1 MRPIRHYPF
10 HPILIAA
17 YPILVLYAHNYDQ
30 VVRNAFARSLL
41 FSLLGISLIMA
52 VVWLILRNVHK
63 AALISSGLAILFYS
77 YGHFYS
83 AFREVGMVG
92 LMMSRHRFLMPIW
105 IVMLILWIYFVVRK
119 IGDTENFTSGFNL
132 IAIFLVI
139 LPTFQLTTR
148 VLGSSISAKEP
159 VKDTSGL
166 TASRVEY
173 PEEKLPDIYYIIMD
187 GYGRSDILDEL
198 YNVNNADFIERLES
212 HGFFVAKDGHS
223 NFAQTSLSMASS
235 LNMTYL
241 DAIANELGPESRDLS
256 LLKNMIWDSEVR
268 RYLEA
273 QGYDL
278 IAFETGYPLTTIE
291 DADIYWSPD
300 YSKTMDEFALQSG
313 WLFNEFEGMLLETTA
328 LRFVL
333 DLRVRSQNSLRAEVT
348 DFLFQKHRTRVLFTI
363 SKLHEVAELDGDH
376 FVVAHIISPH
386 PPFVF
391 GSSGENVQNDS
402 AFSMQDNG
410 CCRRE
415 EYLEGYSNQVEYVS
429 KLLSLEIERILDASE
444 VEPIIIIQGD
454 HGPGAYLTQEVE
466 ESNIKERHAILNAIL
481 LPEESRASLYS
492 SITPVNAFRLI
503 LNEIF
508 HEELD
513 LLPDKVYFSPGQ
525 RPYDLIQVNEL
536 LRSEE

>member
-1 MRPIRHYPF
+1 MRPIRHFPF

-17 YPILVLYAHNYDQ
+17 YPILVLYAYNYDQ
-30 VVRNAFARSLL
+30 VVRNAFVRSLL

-52 VVWLILRNVHK
+52 VAWLILRNVHK
-63 AALISSGLAILFYS
+63 AALISSGIAILFFS

-83 AFREVGMVG
+83 AFREVGTVG
-92 LMMSRHRFLMPIW
+92 LMMSRHRYLMPIW

-119 IGDTENFTSGFNL
+119 IGNTENITSGFNL
-132 IAIFLVI
+132 VAIFLVI
-139 LPTFQLTTR
+139 LPTFQLTAR
-148 VLGSSISAKEP
+148 VLRSSIPVMDTVKES
-159 VKDTSGL
+159 SGL
-166 TASRVEY
+166 AGGRVEY
-173 PEEKLPDIYYIIMD
+173 PEDDLPDIYYIIMD

-198 YNVNNADFIERLES
+198 YNVNNANFIERLES
-212 HGFFVAKDGHS
+212 YGFLVAEDGYS

-241 DAIANELGPESRDLS
+241 DAIANKLGPESRDLS
-256 LLKNMIWDSEVR
+256 PLKNMIWDSEVR

-273 QGYDL
+273 QGYGL

-313 WLFNEFEGMLLETTA
+313 WSFNEFEGMLLETTA

-333 DLRVRSQNSLRAEVT
+333 DLRVRSQNNLRAAVT

-363 SKLHEVAELDGDH
+363 SKLHEVAELDGDY

-391 GSSGENVQNDS
+391 GPSGEHVQNDS

-429 KLLSLEIERILDASE
+429 KLLSLEIERIIDASE

-492 SITPVNAFRLI
+492 SITPVNTFRVI

-513 LLPDKVYFSPGQ
+513 LLPDWVYFSLGK
-525 RPYDLIQVNEL
+525 RPYDFIQVNEL
-536 LRSEE
+536 LHSEE